1 MSRFLLVPS
10 EAWQRNPTTELLS
23 KSDSYFL
30 IPTEGFHDE
39 PRELQLPNGLNPYVE
54 LYKKIKN
61 KNKFKK
67 LLLQLAKTDIRRNM
81 DGVVTDKQNILHGI
95 SFNDATLNSCNGNF
109 FDSYEAFY
117 CLLRRFGI
125 TF

>member
-10 EAWQRNPTTELLS
+10 EACQRNQATELSS

-30 IPTEGFHDE
+30 IPTEGFHGE
-39 PRELQLPNGLNPYVE
+39 PREVQLPNGLNPYEE

-61 KNKFKK
+61 KKKFKK
-67 LLLQLAKTDIRRNM
+67 LLLQLAKTDIGRNM
-81 DGVVTDKQNILHGI
+81 NGVVIDKRNILHGI
-95 SFNDATLNSCNGNF
+95 SFNDAILNSCNGIF
-109 FDSYEAFY
+109 LDSYEEFY
-117 CLLRRFGI
+117 RLLRRCGI

>member
-10 EAWQRNPTTELLS
+10 EACQRNQTTELFS

-61 KNKFKK
+61 KKKFKK
-67 LLLQLAKTDIRRNM
+67 LLLQLAKTDNRRNM

-95 SFNDATLNSCNGNF
+95 SFNDATLNSCNGF
-109 FDSYEAFY
+109 FLTLTKYFIVYYED
-117 CLLRRFGI
+117 LG
-125 TF
+125 